1 LSASFTAAN
10 VERFSGFAETYDRHR
25 PSPPE
30 ALPALLCQYAGI
42 ASASDARP
50 ALVVDLGSGTGLST
64 RLWSGHADH
73 VIGIE
78 PNPEMRAQAARETT
92 APTIEYREGHSA
104 ATGLPDA
111 SADIV
116 MVAQALHWMEPTS
129 TFAEVARILRPGGVF
144 AAVDNDWPPL
154 ISPQI
159 DQQFYE
165 SRRRERTLV
174 ETGDYERE
182 IRSWAKPGHLGRME
196 KSGQFSMVRE
206 FFLHK
211 QDSGDAAR
219 MIGLVLS
226 QGGTQTLLKA
236 GMSEDDIG
244 LTGYRAALDTLFGGV
259 ARAWWWTFRVRIGVR

>member
-1 LSASFTAAN
+1 MNTPSFTPAN
-10 VERFSGFAETYDRHR
+10 VERFSGFAETYDRYR

-42 ASASDARP
+42 AQA

-64 RLWSGHADH
+64 RVWADH
-73 VIGIE
+73 AERVIGIE
-78 PNPEMRAQAARETT
+78 PNPDMRAQAVRETT
-92 APTIEYREGHSA
+92 APTIEYREGYSA

-116 MVAQALHWMEPTS
+116 TVAQALHWMEPTS

-144 AAVDNDWPPL
+144 AAVDNDWPPF
-154 ISPQI
+154 ISPAI
-159 DQQFYE
+159 DHQFYE

-174 ETGDYERE
+174 EAGDYERD
-182 IRSWAKPGHLGRME
+182 IRSWAKPGHLDRME
-196 KSGQFSMVRE
+196 KSGQFRIVRE

-236 GMSEDDIG
+236 GLSEGDIG
-244 LTGYRAALDTLFGGV
+244 MTAYRAALDTFFGGV
-259 ARAWWWTFRVRIGVR
+259 ARTWWWTFRVRIGVR